1 MKNSTTA
8 GIYPV
13 PDIPDYAVRDD
24 GAVIKLDNG
33 ISSRGVPKTKVTFSQ
48 AMQIVGNRI
57 ALHRTPFP
65 LIAGVWQMRFGGD
78 IGTGEFLG
86 SVSVADYLRRHGFG
100 PNRVHPATW
109 PDWPAAAD
117 AAAAS
122 FTDESA
128 PEWCVLTHLTS
139 ESERLRAHVKHF
151 DLPSEELLRAP
162 VIILAPVALI
172 AIRSKLTSSTE

>member
-1 MKNSTTA
+1 MKNSTKT

-13 PDIPDYAVRDD
+13 PDIPGYAIRDD
-24 GAVIKLDNG
+24 GTIIKLDSG
-33 ISSRGVPKTKVTFSQ
+33 ISSRGVPMKKVSFSQ
-48 AMQIVGNRI
+48 AMQNVGRRVAI
-57 ALHRTPFP
+57 HRTPFP
-65 LIAGVWQMRFGGD
+65 LVAGVWQMRFGGD
-78 IGTGEFLG
+78 IGKGEFLG

-100 PNRVHPATW
+100 PNRVHPPNW
-109 PDWPAAAD
+109 PDWSAAAD

-139 ESERLRAHVKHF
+139 ESEQLRAHVKYF
-151 DLPSEELLRAP
+151 ELPAEELMRAP
-162 VIILAPVALI
+162 VIILAPVALT